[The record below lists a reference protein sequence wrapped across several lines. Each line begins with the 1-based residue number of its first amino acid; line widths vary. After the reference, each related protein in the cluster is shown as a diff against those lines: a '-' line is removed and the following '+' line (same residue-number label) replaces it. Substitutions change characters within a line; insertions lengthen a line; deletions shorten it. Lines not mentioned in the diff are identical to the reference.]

1 MNKGIRNLYI
11 GISVVALAGVGY
23 FIYSKVKIIRAN
35 RTEAD
40 LQEVEELINN
50 IETDTDEIEPVEPT
64 LPLSTIDF
72 E

>member
-11 GISVVALAGVGY
+11 GISIVALAGVGY

>member
-11 GISVVALAGVGY
+11 GISIVALAGVGY
-23 FIYSKVKIIRAN
+23 FIYSKVKIIKAN

-40 LQEVEELINN
+40 VEQVEDLINQ
-50 IETDTDEIEPVEPT
+50 IQTDTDEIEPVEPT
-64 LPLSTIDF
+64 LPLADIDF

>member
-11 GISVVALAGVGY
+11 GISIIALAGVGY
-23 FIYSKVKIIRAN
+23 FIYSKIKIIRAN

-40 LQEVEELINN
+40 LQQVEELINN
-50 IETDTDEIEPVEPT
+50 IETDTDEIEPVEPS

>member
-23 FIYSKVKIIRAN
+23 FIYSKVKIIIAN